1 MTDRPFTPGEDTAQV
16 INRLLDIYERRGGQ
30 PKQVV
35 RLRLRDIGEGLPG
48 YYSQVDPL
56 PRTVTNEQLTALMRR
71 GWVALHWEPGQEEH
85 LLAAVDL
92 APEAGAEAVEELVAG
107 LYALV
112 EREPLAAQRRRLRN
126 LLLGQRFRVHD
137 WRRPALDGILDR
149 LEAGKSPTPFS
160 LGDEDWNR
168 DVMEALLALP
178 QEPVVEMPYRVFSV
192 RVFNDSKRFDVLK
205 RAVARLAR
213 RHHSEWRGL
222 TNREAL
228 RELGLVPNPSHL
240 YLAGPWRLTSEG
252 GAVAAVNAFSPSVGI
267 PAAMAARVSRVRVDA
282 DRVICVE
289 NLTPFYELVR
299 RGGEDLA
306 TLCLLGNPSPACRHL
321 LRRLVED
328 LPGDIPLYVWADL
341 DYGGLNILS
350 HVRRTVSR
358 RFRPYRMDT
367 ATLEAFAYWGQPLT
381 NRDRRNLQRLRDDPH
396 LADMVDVIDAL
407 LTGEV
412 KLEQEAI
419 VLREV

>member
-1 MTDRPFTPGEDTAQV
+1 
-16 INRLLDIYERRGGQ
+16 
-30 PKQVV
+30 
-35 RLRLRDIGEGLPG
+35 
-48 YYSQVDPL
+48 
-56 PRTVTNEQLTALMRR
+56 
-71 GWVALHWEPGQEEH
+71 
-85 LLAAVDL
+85 
-92 APEAGAEAVEELVAG
+92 
-107 LYALV
+107 
-112 EREPLAAQRRRLRN
+112 
-126 LLLGQRFRVHD
+126 
-137 WRRPALDGILDR
+137 
-149 LEAGKSPTPFS
+149 
-160 LGDEDWNR
+160 
-168 DVMEALLALP
+168 
-178 QEPVVEMPYRVFSV
+178 
-192 RVFNDSKRFDVLK
+192 
-205 RAVARLAR
+205 
-213 RHHSEWRGL
+213 
-222 TNREAL
+222 
-228 RELGLVPNPSHL
+228 
-240 YLAGPWRLTSEG
+240 
-252 GAVAAVNAFSPSVGI
+252 
-267 PAAMAARVSRVRVDA
+267 MAARVSRVRVDA